1 MNAGSYL
8 LLALVIVWAIFSV
21 WHILRHGACSCG
33 GKSHAE
39 NPAAAAVKTVTN
51 SDENWYGE
59 IRTSFFDVWEPF

>member
-8 LLALVIVWAIFSV
+8 LLALVIVWAFFRYGIFC
-21 WHILRHGACSCG
+21 ATEPAAAAE
-33 GKSHAE
+33 KSHAE

-59 IRTSFFDVWEPF
+59 IRASFFDF